1 MAKLNP
7 DKELLTQAIQRE
19 IDARN
24 LFLALSRH
32 VINPGII
39 KTLEELAKEET
50 EHKQVLELELMKIGV
65 TVDTEIDKKP
75 FKITDYV
82 TSNTA
87 TFNMDYKDVLELCIQ
102 KEDASFNFYADIL
115 ARTKNENLKKVLR
128 NLMEQELR
136 HKIRF
141 ENQLKNSLIQ
151 PD

>member
-1 MAKLNP
+1 MTKLNH
-7 DKELLTQAIQRE
+7 DREMLKQAVQRE

-39 KTLEELAKEET
+39 KILEELAEEET
-50 EHKQVLELELMKIGV
+50 EHKATLELELMKMGV
-65 TVDTEIDKKP
+65 TVDTQIDQKP

-82 TSNTA
+82 VSNTA

-102 KEDASFNFYADIL
+102 KEDASFNFYVDIL
-115 ARTKNENLKKVLR
+115 ARTKDENVKKVLKS
-128 NLMEQELR
+128 LMEEELR

-141 ENQLKNSLIQ
+141 ENQRKNSLIQ

>member
-1 MAKLNP
+1 MAKIDQ
-7 DKELLTQAIQRE
+7 DKDILTQAVQRE
-19 IDARN
+19 VDARN

-39 KTLEELAKEET
+39 KILEELAQEEI
-50 EHKQVLELELMKIGV
+50 EHKEILELELMKLGV
-65 TVDTEIDKKP
+65 TVDTETDKKP

-87 TFNMDYKDVLELCIQ
+87 TFNMNYKDVLDLCIA
-102 KEDASFNFYADIL
+102 KEDASFQFYADIL
-115 ARTKNENLKKVLR
+115 ARTKDENVKKVLKG
-128 NLMEQELR
+128 LMEEELR

-141 ENQLKNSLIQ
+141 ENQRKNTLIQ